1 MWKRLRRRSFAPS
14 RPLLYPDQL
23 GLALICVLVI
33 AVGVYAAIRVLL
45 G

>member
-14 RPLLYPDQL
+14 RPALYGDQL
-23 GLALICVLVI
+23 GLVLIVGLVI
-33 AVGVYAAIRVLL
+33 AVGVYVAVRALF

>member
-14 RPLLYPDQL
+14 RPALYGDQL
-23 GLALICVLVI
+23 GLVLIVLLVV
-33 AVGVYAAIRVLL
+33 AVGVYFMVRSLF